1 MNARIVN
8 WAAMLVLLATCSVG
22 LSIQQEDETARK
34 LDTKHLSNAIQVQ
47 PEIISGALPDQ
58 EASFAELQA
67 LGVKTILS
75 VDGMRPD
82 VPMAKKF
89 GMRYVHLPNGYD
101 GIPPDRVLELAKAIR
116 DLPKPIYVH
125 CHHGKHRSPAAVAAA
140 CRTLGLITPEQALNT
155 LKLAGTNPGFS
166 GLFQSVRLS
175 HPTADSILNSMKV
188 DFREI
193 SPVPPMAEMMVSI
206 DLAMSELIA
215 AKKENWP
222 KWDKSATDAL
232 MLKEHMVELG
242 RLEDSPARGKAFQQL
257 LHESVLLSGS
267 LENELRR
274 AYDGQVTAD
283 SGTKSSS
290 LLARVEDNC
299 VRCHEQFRN

>member
-1 MNARIVN
+1 MNARIVS
-8 WAAMLVLLATCSVG
+8 WIAILVLLATCSIG
-22 LSIQQEDETARK
+22 LSIQQEAETARK

-47 PEIISGALPDQ
+47 PEIISGALPEQ

-67 LGVKTILS
+67 IGVKTILS

-101 GIPPDRVLELAKAIR
+101 GIPPERVLELAKAIR

-140 CRTLGLITPEQALNT
+140 CRTLGLITPEQALDT
-155 LKLAGTNPGFS
+155 LKLAGTNPGFR
-166 GLFQSVRLS
+166 GLFESVRQS
-175 HPTADSILNSMKV
+175 QPAANSILDSMKL
-188 DFREI
+188 DFQEI

-215 AKKENWP
+215 AKKKNWP

-242 RLEDSPARGKAFQQL
+242 RLEDSQARGKEFQQL
-257 LHESVLLSGS
+257 LDESVLLSGS

>member
-1 MNARIVN
+1 MNARIVS
-8 WAAMLVLLATCSVG
+8 WIAILVLLATCSAG
-22 LSIQQEDETARK
+22 LSIQQEAETAHK

-155 LKLAGTNPGFS
+155 LKLAGTNPGFR
-166 GLFQSVRLS
+166 GLFESVRQS
-175 HPTADSILNSMKV
+175 QPTTDSILDSMKL
-188 DFREI
+188 DFHET

-206 DLAMSELIA
+206 DLVMSELIV
-215 AKKENWP
+215 AKKKNWP

-242 RLEDSPARGKAFQQL
+242 RIEDSQARGKEFQL
-257 LHESVLLSGS
+257 LLHDSVLLSGS

-274 AYDGQVTAD
+274 AYDGKVTAD

>member
-1 MNARIVN
+1 
-8 WAAMLVLLATCSVG
+8 MLVLLATCSAG

-155 LKLAGTNPGFS
+155 LKLAGTNPGFR

-175 HPTADSILNSMKV
+175 HPTADSILDSMKV

>member
-1 MNARIVN
+1 MNARIVS
-8 WAAMLVLLATCSVG
+8 WIAIVVLLATCSAG
-22 LSIQQEDETARK
+22 LSIQQEAETARK

-47 PEIISGALPDQ
+47 PEIISGALPEQ
-58 EASFAELQA
+58 ETSFAELQA

-75 VDGMRPD
+75 VDGMRPN

-140 CRTLGLITPEQALNT
+140 CRTLGLITPEQALDT
-155 LKLAGTNPGFS
+155 LKLAGTNPGFR
-166 GLFQSVRLS
+166 GLFESVRQS
-175 HPTADSILNSMKV
+175 QPAANSILDSMKL
-188 DFREI
+188 DFQEI

-215 AKKENWP
+215 AKKKNWP

-242 RLEDSPARGKAFQQL
+242 RLEDSQARGKEFQQL

>member
-8 WAAMLVLLATCSVG
+8 WIAILVLLATCTVG
-22 LSIQQEDETARK
+22 LSIQQEAETARK
-34 LDTKHLSNAIQVQ
+34 LDTKHLLNAIQVQ
-47 PEIISGALPDQ
+47 PQIISGALPDQ

-140 CRTLGLITPEQALNT
+140 CRTLGLITPEHAQDT
-155 LKLAGTNPGFS
+155 LKLAGTNPGFR
-166 GLFQSVRLS
+166 GLFESVRQS
-175 HPTADSILNSMKV
+175 QPAANSILDSVKV
-188 DFREI
+188 DFQEI
-193 SPVPPMAEMMVSI
+193 SPIPPMAEMMVSI

-215 AKKENWP
+215 AKKKNWP

-242 RLEDSPARGKAFQQL
+242 RLEDSQARGKEFQQL

-267 LENELRR
+267 LESELRR
-274 AYDGQVTAD
+274 AYYGQVAAD
-283 SGTKSSS
+283 SGIKSSS

>member
-1 MNARIVN
+1 MNARILS
-8 WAAMLVLLATCSVG
+8 WLAIFVFYALCSAG
-22 LSIQQEDETARK
+22 YSIQQVTSISRK

-58 EASFAELQA
+58 EASFAELRE
-67 LGVKTILS
+67 LGVKTIIS

-89 GMRYVHLPNGYD
+89 GMQYVHLPNGYD
-101 GIPPDRVLELAKAIR
+101 GISPDRVLELAKAIR
-116 DLPKPIYVH
+116 DLPKPIYIH

-155 LKLAGTNPGFS
+155 LKLAGTNPGFR
-166 GLFQSVRLS
+166 GLFESVRQS
-175 HPTADSILNSMKV
+175 QPATDSILDSMKL
-188 DFREI
+188 DLKEI

-215 AKKENWP
+215 AKKKNWP
-222 KWDKSATDAL
+222 TLDKSATDAL

-242 RLEDSPARGKAFQQL
+242 RLEDSQARGKEFQQL

-290 LLARVEDNC
+290 LLARVEVNC

>member
-58 EASFAELQA
+58 EASFAVLQA

-155 LKLAGTNPGFS
+155 LKLAGTNPGFR
-166 GLFQSVRLS
+166 GLFQSVRQS

-257 LHESVLLSGS
+257 LSESVLLSGS

>member
-1 MNARIVN
+1 
-8 WAAMLVLLATCSVG
+8 LLATCSAG

-155 LKLAGTNPGFS
+155 LKLAGTNPGFR

-175 HPTADSILNSMKV
+175 HPTADSILDSMKV

>member
-155 LKLAGTNPGFS
+155 LKLAGTNPGFR

-242 RLEDSPARGKAFQQL
+242 RLEDSQARGKAFQQL
-257 LHESVLLSGS
+257 LSESVLLSGS

>member
-1 MNARIVN
+1 MNAR
-8 WAAMLVLLATCSVG
+8 LVGWVAILGLYAICSAG
-22 LSIQQEDETARK
+22 LGVQQGAEIARK

-47 PEIISGALPDQ
+47 PEIISGALPEQ

-82 VPMAKKF
+82 VAMAKKF

-101 GIPPDRVLELAKAIR
+101 GIPPDRVVELAKAIR

-140 CRTLGLITPEQALNT
+140 CRTLGLITPEQALET
-155 LKLAGTNPGFS
+155 LKLAGTNPGFR
-166 GLFQSVRLS
+166 GLFESVRQS
-175 HPTADSILNSMKV
+175 QPVADSILDSMKL
-188 DFREI
+188 DFQEI

-206 DLAMSELIA
+206 DLAMSELVA

-242 RLEDSPARGKAFQQL
+242 RLEDSQTLGKEFQQL
-257 LHESVLLSGS
+257 LNESVLLSGR
-267 LENELRR
+267 LESELRR

-283 SGTKSSS
+283 SGAKSSS
-290 LLARVEDNC
+290 LLTRMEDNC
-299 VRCHEQFRN
+299 IRCHEQFRN

>member
-1 MNARIVN
+1 MNASIVS
-8 WAAMLVLLATCSVG
+8 WIAILVLLATCSAG
-22 LSIQQEDETARK
+22 LSIQQEAETARK

-47 PEIISGALPDQ
+47 PEIISGALPEQ

-75 VDGMRPD
+75 VDGMQPD

-155 LKLAGTNPGFS
+155 LKLAGTNPGFR
-166 GLFQSVRLS
+166 GLFESVRQS
-175 HPTADSILNSMKV
+175 QPTTDSILDSMKL
-188 DFREI
+188 DFHEI

-206 DLAMSELIA
+206 DLAMSELIV
-215 AKKENWP
+215 AKKKNWP

-242 RLEDSPARGKAFQQL
+242 RIKDSQARGKEFQLL

-274 AYDGQVTAD
+274 AYDGKVTAD

>member
-8 WAAMLVLLATCSVG
+8 WIAILVLLATCTVG
-22 LSIQQEDETARK
+22 LSIQQEAETARK
-34 LDTKHLSNAIQVQ
+34 LDTKHLLNAIQVQ
-47 PEIISGALPDQ
+47 PQIISGALPDQ

-140 CRTLGLITPEQALNT
+140 CRTLGLITPEQALDT
-155 LKLAGTNPGFS
+155 LKIAGTNPGFR
-166 GLFQSVRLS
+166 GLFESVRQS
-175 HPTADSILNSMKV
+175 QPAANSILDSMKLE
-188 DFREI
+188 FQEI
-193 SPVPPMAEMMVSI
+193 SPIPPMAEMMVSI

-215 AKKENWP
+215 AKKKNWP

-242 RLEDSPARGKAFQQL
+242 RLEDSQARGKEFQQL

-267 LENELRR
+267 LESELRR
-274 AYDGQVTAD
+274 AYNGQVAAD
-283 SGTKSSS
+283 SGIKSSS

>member
-155 LKLAGTNPGFS
+155 LKLAGTNPGFR

>member
-1 MNARIVN
+1 MNPRLVN
-8 WAAMLVLLATCSVG
+8 WVAILVLLATCSASF
-22 LSIQQEDETARK
+22 SIQQRAAFVHS
-34 LDTKHLSNAIQVQ
+34 LNTKHLSNTIQVM
-47 PEIISGALPDQ
+47 PEIISGALPEQ
-58 EASFAELQA
+58 EASFSELRE
-67 LGVKTILS
+67 LGVKTIIS
-75 VDGMRPD
+75 VDGMRPN

-140 CRTLGLITPEQALNT
+140 CRTLGLITHTQALDT
-155 LKLAGTNPGFS
+155 LKLAGTNPGFQ
-166 GLFQSVRLS
+166 GLFESVRQS
-175 HPTADSILNSMKV
+175 QPAADSVLDSLKV
-188 DFREI
+188 EFQET
-193 SPVPPMAEMMVSI
+193 SPVPPMAEMMVSV

-215 AKKENWP
+215 ARKQNWP

-242 RLEDSPARGKAFQQL
+242 RLEDSQARGNEFQQL
-257 LHESVLLSGS
+257 LSESILLSGS
-267 LENELRR
+267 LESELRR
-274 AYDGQVTAD
+274 AYDGHATAD

-290 LLARVEDNC
+290 LLARVESNC

>member
-1 MNARIVN
+1 MNARIVS
-8 WAAMLVLLATCSVG
+8 WIAILVLLATCSAG
-22 LSIQQEDETARK
+22 LSIQQEAETARK

-47 PEIISGALPDQ
+47 PEIISGALPEQ

-140 CRTLGLITPEQALNT
+140 CRTLGLITPEQALDT
-155 LKLAGTNPGFS
+155 LKLAGTNPGFR
-166 GLFQSVRLS
+166 GLFESVRQS
-175 HPTADSILNSMKV
+175 QPTTDSILDSMKL
-188 DFREI
+188 DFHEI

-206 DLAMSELIA
+206 DLAMSELIV
-215 AKKENWP
+215 AKKKNWP

-242 RLEDSPARGKAFQQL
+242 RIEDSQARGKEFQLL

-274 AYDGQVTAD
+274 AYDGKVTAD

>member
-1 MNARIVN
+1 
-8 WAAMLVLLATCSVG
+8 
-22 LSIQQEDETARK
+22 
-34 LDTKHLSNAIQVQ
+34 
-47 PEIISGALPDQ
+47 
-58 EASFAELQA
+58 
-67 LGVKTILS
+67 
-75 VDGMRPD
+75 
-82 VPMAKKF
+82 
-89 GMRYVHLPNGYD
+89 
-101 GIPPDRVLELAKAIR
+101 LELAKAIR

-155 LKLAGTNPGFS
+155 LKLAGTNPGFR
-166 GLFQSVRLS
+166 GLFESVRQS
-175 HPTADSILNSMKV
+175 HPTTDSILDSMKL
-188 DFREI
+188 DFHEI

-215 AKKENWP
+215 AKKKNWP

-242 RLEDSPARGKAFQQL
+242 RIEESQARGKEFQLL

-267 LENELRR
+267 LESELRR

>member
-155 LKLAGTNPGFS
+155 LKLAGTNPGFR

-257 LHESVLLSGS
+257 LSESVLLSGS

>member
-8 WAAMLVLLATCSVG
+8 WAAMLVLLATCSAG

-155 LKLAGTNPGFS
+155 LKLAGTNPGFR

-175 HPTADSILNSMKV
+175 HPTADSILDSMKV